1 MLEPLQMSVVLFSEH
16 TRAVRAQEKER
27 EENSTECEKKS
38 RGACVCGIW
47 CRYPDLLLTVKVK
60 QMLQNAIHPSVKT
73 HSIIPAGGLRILD
86 LP

>member
-16 TRAVRAQEKER
+16 TKAVRAQEKER
-27 EENSTECEKKS
+27 KENSTECEKKS
-38 RGACVCGIW
+38 RGWGGIW

-60 QMLQNAIHPSVKT
+60 QMLKNAIHPSVKT
-73 HSIIPAGGLRILD
+73 HCIIPAGGLRILN